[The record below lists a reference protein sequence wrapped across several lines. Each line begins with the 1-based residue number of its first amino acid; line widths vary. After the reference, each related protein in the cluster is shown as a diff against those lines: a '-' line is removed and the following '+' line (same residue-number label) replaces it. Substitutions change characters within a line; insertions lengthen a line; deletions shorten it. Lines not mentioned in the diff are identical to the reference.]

1 MREREAGLRSA
12 LAISWVKVLSV
23 PALSTRR
30 RCLAGVRGSSPR
42 ASTKLGTIKNLHSTD
57 SIDTEDSGTRGR
69 SIWVHSR
76 LLDSSVSA
84 GEGGAVG
91 KGRGVQPRRRTP
103 LGRPELS

>member
-1 MREREAGLRSA
+1 MRPGSGPLSQSLGQGPERPSLVYA
-12 LAISWVKVLSV
+12 
-23 PALSTRR
+23 PALP
-30 RCLAGVRGSSPR
+30 CIGVRGSSPR

-103 LGRPELS
+103 LGRPGLS